1 MKIIDKTRLNDTT
14 SQLLSREISCMEKL
28 CHQNLIK
35 LFEIHETFSSLSLVM
50 ECAAE
55 GNLQSRVEDN
65 GPLPEAQ
72 AKAVFSQIAAGVAHM
87 VISILIYDCMHNQI
101 TALEQ
106 KNGSEVYV

>member
-1 MKIIDKTRLNDTT
+1 MLRTLFDVLKLLHHSTFAEKVAVKIIDKTRLDDVAT
-14 SQLLSREISCMEKL
+14 QLLSREISCMEKL

-35 LFEIHETFSSLSLVM
+35 LFEVHESFTRLCLVM

-65 GPLPEAQ
+65 GPFPEPQ

-87 VISILIYDCMHNQI
+87 VRCL
-101 TALEQ
+101 
-106 KNGSEVYV
+106 